1 MTLPNSYALLGV
13 APTATEDEIWTAF
26 HTKAAVLVRDR
37 ASEDY
42 ARLLDALQELTDPE
56 RRARL
61 DARLR
66 GEPTPEALAP
76 APAPQLPVEASRT
89 PTLILRL
96 TMDEMVDQARFR
108 EMAVLLDEEAKVAPP
123 SAGRLALRAFVA
135 FRIGD
140 DALGFV
146 RLKQA
151 LALDPAC
158 AYAHYALA
166 VHVQQRGR
174 AEDAWRILQWALP
187 HIGGDDDLWGKVM
200 RLAALLGQADGPVP
214 ALMVAIDDH
223 PSSVQMATLLVVRLL
238 AHDQGV
244 DAMTRAKAVLARRPD
259 QPDAW
264 LLLARTQSSLGD
276 AAGAEESCMNA
287 LDRDPGH
294 AAVLLFLS
302 RLYFDAMH
310 PGTERMLLRAA
321 AVSPRDPELAGL
333 QGLEALRRGDLEAA
347 ERHLARA
354 LALDPASVRYSG
366 ALAEAQ
372 LRLGKPAEAL
382 PHARLLASRLQDS
395 ERGPFLAGEALLMLG
410 RLEEAIVSYQE
421 ALHRAPR
428 HIASLYAVAQ
438 CHASLGRPAE
448 ALGYLMALTAST
460 APVPEVLVLKARMM
474 VAIGQQVHA
483 EATWRE
489 VLSLDPHCVEAQLGL
504 AGVLVVTG
512 REDEAWAIMDPLMA
526 TGGDDPDVLD
536 ALARMWTDV
545 GRIDTAVALWQRALV
560 LRPGDRSRY
569 EPYLDALECAG
580 SWELLQGTLTQAMR
594 FFPEDPG
601 LILRLGRA
609 YESRGLASE
618 AVLAY
623 RRYLRLAPRSGDAR
637 HVRARLEALGAP

>member
-1 MTLPNSYALLGV
+1 MTLPDSYALLGV

-26 HTKAAVLVRDR
+26 HTRAAVLVRDR

-42 ARLLDALQELTDPE
+42 ARLLDALQEVTDPE

-61 DARLR
+61 DARLK
-66 GEPTPEALAP
+66 GEPTPEALETAP
-76 APAPQLPVEASRT
+76 ERPVQASRT
-89 PTLILRL
+89 PTLILRM

-108 EMAVLLDEEAKVAPP
+108 EMAVLLDEEAMVAPP

-140 DALGFV
+140 DSLGFV

-174 AEDAWRILQWALP
+174 AEDAWLILQWALP

-200 RLAALLGQADGPVP
+200 RLAELLGQPDGPVP
-214 ALMVAIDDH
+214 ALMVALENY
-223 PSSVQMATLLVVRLL
+223 PASVQMAALMVERLL

-259 QPDAW
+259 LPDAW

-276 AAGAEESCMNA
+276 AAGAEESCLKA
-287 LDRDPGH
+287 LDLDSGH
-294 AAVLLFLS
+294 PAVLVFLS
-302 RLYFDAMH
+302 RLYFDANH
-310 PGTERMLLRAA
+310 PGTERMLLRASA
-321 AVSPRDPELAGL
+321 DSPRDPDLAGL
-333 QGLEALRRGDLEAA
+333 QGLDALRRGDLEAA

-354 LALDPASVRYSG
+354 LALDPTSVRYNG

-372 LRLGKPAEAL
+372 LRQGKPAEAL
-382 PHARLLASRLQDS
+382 PHARLLASRQQGS

-410 RLEEAIVSYQE
+410 RLEDAIVSYQE
-421 ALHRAPR
+421 ALQRAPR

-489 VLSLDPHCVEAQLGL
+489 VLSLDPHCVEAQVGL
-504 AGVLVVTG
+504 VGVLVATG
-512 REDEAWAIMDPLMA
+512 REDEAWAVMDPLMA

-536 ALARMWTDV
+536 GLARMWADME
-545 GRIDTAVALWQRALV
+545 RIDTAIELWQRALV

-569 EPYLDALECAG
+569 DPYLDALERAG

-609 YESRGLASE
+609 YESRGLKSE
-618 AVLAY
+618 AILAY
-623 RRYLRLAPRSGDAR
+623 RRHLRLAPRSGDAKL
-637 HVRARLEALGAP
+637 VKARLEALGAL